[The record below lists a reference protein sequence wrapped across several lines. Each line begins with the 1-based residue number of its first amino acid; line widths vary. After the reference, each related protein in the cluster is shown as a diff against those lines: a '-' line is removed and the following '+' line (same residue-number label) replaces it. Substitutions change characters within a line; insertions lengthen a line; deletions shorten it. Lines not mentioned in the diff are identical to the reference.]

1 MAQGYRSPDLLRY
14 SQAVAGWLTDPEPR
28 GLAAQVVGWDAAAWE
43 TTRWAI
49 QVHGIGPL
57 LHHMLAGKPGAEALH
72 PRLRGYLAK
81 QHHLSGERVALLL
94 GELAELLRA
103 CRTAGIE
110 VLPLKG
116 ALLAA
121 RYYAEPGLRPM
132 SDLDLLVRPED
143 ERRLV
148 ELLALLGYQPIVR
161 SWKHLTLARPEGRG
175 PVVSWEGEHPANPR
189 SLDLHIQLEEQFWGL
204 RYSLTEAAWAW
215 CEPGVLLGVA
225 TRLMRPAAL
234 LHHLAVH
241 ASSDAIARRVR
252 LLHLHDIALVAR
264 EVDDQGWQQ
273 ILAWASEQRE
283 QRLIYPAL
291 AFTSRYYPVVPA
303 AALRELR
310 GGVPPALLRHLDT
323 SELDRFSFCNTAPT
337 SLGDRLLWFRPG
349 RERATALR
357 HMLLPDAGEIATW
370 YPALARPA
378 LLPLA
383 YARYSVEMIGWG
395 VRRALG
401 RPRLK
406 LAHDHDGRSTRAES
420 EGLEAEEQFGAQ
432 RRLR

>member
-1 MAQGYRSPDLLRY
+1 MAQGYRSPGQLHY
-14 SQAVAGWLTDPEPR
+14 SQAVASWLTEPATHD
-28 GLAAQVVGWDAAAWE
+28 LAAQVAGWDDSAWQAA
-43 TTRWAI
+43 RWAI

-57 LHHMLAGKPGAEALH
+57 LHRTFAGQPGAEALH
-72 PRLRGYLAK
+72 PQLRCYLAE
-81 QHHLSGERVALLL
+81 QYRLSGERVALLL
-94 GELAELLRA
+94 GELAELLHA
-103 CRTAGIE
+103 CSRAGID

-121 RYYAEPGLRPM
+121 HYYAEPGLRPM
-132 SDLDLLVRPED
+132 NDLDLLARPED
-143 ERRLV
+143 EPRLV
-148 ELLALLGYQPIVR
+148 ALLTQLGYQPVAR
-161 SWKHLTLARPEGRG
+161 SWKHFELARPEGRG

-189 SLDLHIQLEEQFWGL
+189 SLDLHTRLGEQFWGL
-204 RYSLTEAAWAW
+204 RYDLTASAWAGA
-215 CEPGVLLGVA
+215 EPGTLLGVE
-225 TRLMRPAAL
+225 TRLMGPTAL

-241 ASSDAIARRVR
+241 ASSDTIARRVR
-252 LLHLHDIALVAR
+252 LLYLHDIALVAR

-273 ILAWASEQRE
+273 ILTWAGEQRE

-303 AALRELR
+303 AVLHELR
-310 GGVPPALLRHLDT
+310 GGVPSALLRHLDA
-323 SELDRFSFCNTAPT
+323 SALDRFSFCNTAPT

-349 RERATALR
+349 RERASALR
-357 HMLLPDAGEIATW
+357 HMLLPDTNEIANW

-383 YARYSVEMIGWG
+383 YARYSAEMIGWG

-406 LAHDHDGRSTRAES
+406 LAHNQPRRPARSDMDEL
-420 EGLEAEEQFGAQ
+420 GAEEQLGA
-432 RRLR
+432 